1 MLLLLF
7 PLHLLLQPS
16 LASEPYTS
24 RRPPLT
30 TTMSHLHQELK
41 LLIVEALQLEDVDP
55 ASISDT
61 DALFGAGLELDS
73 IDALELAT
81 AIARK
86 YDVEV
91 NQDQETRDAFRSVSH
106 LAEFIVM
113 KQAAAGAGASRAG

>member
-1 MLLLLF
+1 M
-7 PLHLLLQPS
+7 
-16 LASEPYTS
+16 
-24 RRPPLT
+24 T
-30 TTMSHLHQELK
+30 TTTSDLHNELK

-61 DALFGAGLELDS
+61 APLFGAGLELDS

-91 NQDQETRDAFRSVSH
+91 NQDQETRDAFRSVAH
-106 LAEFIVM
+106 LAEFIAM
-113 KQAAAGAGASRAG
+113 KRSAAGARASRAG

>member
-1 MLLLLF
+1 M
-7 PLHLLLQPS
+7 
-16 LASEPYTS
+16 
-24 RRPPLT
+24 T
-30 TTMSHLHQELK
+30 TTTSDLHHELK

-61 DALFGAGLELDS
+61 APLFGAGLEDGLELDS

-91 NQDQETRDAFRSVSH
+91 NQDQETRDAFRSVQH
-106 LAEFIVM
+106 LAEFITT
-113 KQAAAGAGASRAG
+113 KRAARTSRSA

>member
-1 MLLLLF
+1 V
-7 PLHLLLQPS
+7 
-16 LASEPYTS
+16 
-24 RRPPLT
+24 T
-30 TTMSHLHQELK
+30 TTSSDLHHELK

-61 DALFGAGLELDS
+61 APLFGAGLELDS

-106 LAEFIVM
+106 LAEFIAR
-113 KQAAAGAGASRAG
+113 KRAAAGARASRAG

>member
-1 MLLLLF
+1 V
-7 PLHLLLQPS
+7 
-16 LASEPYTS
+16 
-24 RRPPLT
+24 T
-30 TTMSHLHQELK
+30 TTTSDLHHELK

-61 DALFGAGLELDS
+61 APLFGAGLELDS

-91 NQDQETRDAFRSVSH
+91 NQDQETRDAFRSISH
-106 LAEFIVM
+106 LAEFIAL
-113 KQAAAGAGASRAG
+113 KRAAASARASRAG